1 MRLAMTALAAALA
14 LLSVAACSSSGSGS
28 SSGGASPPGSS
39 SSAGINP
46 SASTLAVGEFNP
58 FTGPDAA
65 FGPEMVGG
73 CIPAIRLINAN
84 GGVLGHP
91 MSCVQEDTRGD
102 PADAVPAAQK
112 MMATETSLVGVLGP
126 SSDEALATVPL
137 LNTGHVP
144 MFVDTG
150 QAAFDHSTYDYF
162 WRITPADDVKGYAM
176 ALWAHKAGYT
186 RAAAV
191 FGNDAGA
198 QSDVPTLVS
207 AFTGLGGTIVYNKP
221 FALDQSSYRSE
232 VESILAAHP
241 QVIFTEVDPQ
251 TGATFLSELQQL
263 HGLLPVIGTEV
274 SLQAPWLK
282 AVNTA
287 IGAASMAKYFEGMQ
301 PYAPTTGPA
310 WQTYNQ
316 ALLASGS
323 QVAKPA
329 SQWSSD
335 PYSMTYYDAVNI
347 MALAMLATHSTSP
360 AVFNKAVMTVT
371 EPGLG
376 KTVVTSFAAG
386 KAALAAGKQIQ
397 YVGAGGP
404 IVFTKSHNSTGAFEA
419 AKYVNGNLVLV
430 GAVSAAQIAAIS
442 K

>member
-1 MRLAMTALAAALA
+1 MRLAVTTLAAALT
-14 LLSVAACSSSGSGS
+14 LLSVAACSSSGAS
-28 SSGGASPPGSS
+28 SSPT
-39 SSAGINP
+39 GINP
-46 SASTLAVGEFNP
+46 SASTLVVGEFNP

-73 CIPAIRLINAN
+73 CIPAIQLINAD
-84 GGVLGHP
+84 GGVLGHH

-150 QAAFDHSTYDYF
+150 QAAFDHTTDAYF

-176 ALWAHKAGYT
+176 AIWAHQAGYT

-232 VESILAAHP
+232 VESILAAKP

-263 HGLLPVIGTEV
+263 KGLLPVIGTEV
-274 SLQAPWLK
+274 SLQTPWLK

-287 IGAASMAKYFEGMQ
+287 IGGAAMAKYFEGMQ

-310 WQTYNQ
+310 WQTYNT
-316 ALLASGS
+316 ALLASKA
-323 QVAKPA
+323 QVPQPG
-329 SQWSSD
+329 QWSSD
-335 PYSMTYYDAVNI
+335 PYSMTYYDGVNI
-347 MALAMLATHSTSP
+347 MALAMLVAHSTSP
-360 AVFNKAVMTVT
+360 AVFDKDITAVT
-371 EPGLG
+371 EPGPG
-376 KTVVTSFAAG
+376 KTIVTSYAAG

-404 IVFTKSHNSTGAFEA
+404 IVFNQWHNSTGAFEA
-419 AKYVNGNLVLV
+419 PQYVSGNVNRV
-430 GAVSAAQIAAIS
+430 GSVTAAQIAAIS

>member
-1 MRLAMTALAAALA
+1 MRLAVTALAAALA
-14 LLSVAACSSSGSGS
+14 LLSVAACSSSGGS
-28 SSGGASPPGSS
+28 SSQGGGSS
-39 SSAGINP
+39 P
-46 SASTLAVGEFNP
+46 ASTLAVGEFNP

-65 FGPEMVGG
+65 FGPEMVAG
-73 CIPAIRLINAN
+73 CIPAIRLINAG
-84 GGVLGHP
+84 GGVLGHQ

-126 SSDEALATVPL
+126 SSDEALATAPL

-144 MFVDTG
+144 MFGDTG
-150 QAAFDHSTYDYF
+150 QAAFDHTTDAYF
-162 WRITPADDVKGYAM
+162 YRITPADDVKGYAM

-198 QSDVPTLVS
+198 QSNVPTLVH
-207 AFTGLGGTIVYNKP
+207 AFTQLGGTIVYNKP

-263 HGLLPVIGTEV
+263 HGLMPVIGTDV
-274 SLQAPWLK
+274 TLQAP
-282 AVNTA
+282 A
-287 IGAASMAKYFEGMQ
+287 
-301 PYAPTTGPA
+301 
-310 WQTYNQ
+310 
-316 ALLASGS
+316 S
-323 QVAKPA
+323 QVPKP
-329 SQWSSD
+329 SQWSTD
-335 PYSMTYYDAVNI
+335 PYSMTDYDAVNV
-347 MALAMLATHSTSP
+347 MALAMLAAKSTSP
-360 AVFNKAVMTVT
+360 AVFNKDVMTVT
-371 EPGLG
+371 APGSG

-404 IVFTKSHNSTGAFEA
+404 IVFNQWHNSTGAFEA
-419 AKYVNGNLVLV
+419 AKDVNGNPVLV
-430 GAVSAAQIAAIS
+430 GSVSAAQIAAIS
-442 K
+442 R

>member
-1 MRLAMTALAAALA
+1 MRVAVTVLAAVLA
-14 LLSVAACSSSGSGS
+14 VASAAGCSSSPGSG
-28 SSGGASPPGSS
+28 GSS
-39 SSAGINP
+39 AP
-46 SASTLAVGEFNP
+46 APVLVVGEFNP

-73 CIPAIRLINAN
+73 CVPAVRLINAG
-84 GGVLGHP
+84 GGVMGHK

-112 MMATETSLVGVLGP
+112 MIATETSLVGVLGP
-126 SSDEALATVPL
+126 SSDEALATVPIL
-137 LNTGHVP
+137 DNAHVP

-150 QAAFDHSTYDYF
+150 QAAFDHTTDSYF

-176 ALWAHKAGYT
+176 ALWAHQAGYT

-232 VESILAAHP
+232 VESILATHP

-287 IGAASMAKYFEGMQ
+287 IGAAAMAKDFEGMQ
-301 PYAPTTGPA
+301 PYAPTAGPA
-310 WQTYNQ
+310 WQTYNT
-316 ALLASGS
+316 ALLASKA
-323 QVAKPA
+323 QVPQPG
-329 SQWSSD
+329 QWSSD
-335 PYSMTYYDAVNI
+335 PYSMTYYDAVNV
-347 MALAMLATHSTSP
+347 MALAMLAARSTSP
-360 AVFNKAVMTVT
+360 AVFDKDVMAVT
-371 EPGLG
+371 EPGPG

-404 IVFTKSHNSTGAFEA
+404 IVFNQWHNSTGAFEA
-419 AKYVNGNLVLV
+419 AQYVNGNLTLV
-430 GAVSAAQIAAIS
+430 GSVTAAQIAAIS

>member
-1 MRLAMTALAAALA
+1 MRLAVTALAAVLALA
-14 LLSVAACSSSGSGS
+14 SVAACSSSSSSSSGS
-28 SSGGASPPGSS
+28 SAPP
-39 SSAGINP
+39 
-46 SASTLAVGEFNP
+46 STLVVGEFNP

-73 CIPAIRLINAN
+73 CIPAIRLINAD
-84 GGVLGHP
+84 GGVMGHK

-112 MMATETSLVGVLGP
+112 MIATETTLVGVLGP
-126 SSDEALATVPL
+126 SSDEALATVPIL
-137 LNTGHVP
+137 DNAHVP

-150 QAAFDHSTYDYF
+150 QAAFDHTTDAYF

-176 ALWAHKAGYT
+176 AIWAHQAGYT

-232 VESILAAHP
+232 VESILAAKP

-263 HGLLPVIGTEV
+263 KGLLPVIGTEV
-274 SLQAPWLK
+274 SLQTPWLK

-287 IGAASMAKYFEGMQ
+287 IGGAAMAKYFEGMQ

-310 WQTYNQ
+310 WQTFNT
-316 ALLASGS
+316 ALLASKA
-323 QVAKPA
+323 QVPQPG
-329 SQWSSD
+329 QWSSD

-347 MALAMLATHSTSP
+347 MALAMLAAHSTSP
-360 AVFNKAVMTVT
+360 AVFDKDITAVT
-371 EPGLG
+371 EPGPG
-376 KTVVTSFAAG
+376 KTIVTSYAAG

-404 IVFTKSHNSTGAFEA
+404 IVFNQWHNSTGAFEA
-419 AKYVNGNLVLV
+419 AQYVSGNVNLVGSV
-430 GAVSAAQIAAIS
+430 TAAQIAAIS